1 MATHKEPDRNK
12 LFPAIEPWLMST
24 PPGNWGKQPFAW
36 QPPPDNRV
44 VDRPVSPQTPHP
56 ATVPGA
62 WQLPFLRQPWQGPPG
77 AGYWATQTQTQ
88 TPFQTVATPR
98 NEELADRIR
107 ELMGGQTNQQ
117 KSADDALKKYTGALK
132 LGPVKGY
139 GKQETDYLSGIYSGG
154 MKDEL
159 TAMRDQQAAAMRQA
173 ANLAAR
179 GTVRDLKAA
188 GFRSRG
194 AGSSRLDRMAADRS
208 YGIETALAN
217 QLSQQQRT
225 DYDYLNRAQMTGL
238 GRRQDIMDRL
248 ASRELLPY
256 QAGRQFESDQ
266 LSRLGQLGQLDRSN
280 QIYHLA
286 ETPDYSHARDYQE
299 MLESQGMQPYPLP
312 GGGYANYD
320 TSQTDAFA
328 RFPQQPSMGYGT
340 NPLNGLYGHQY
351 SSPLYNNYPRIL
363 QRV

>member
-1 MATHKEPDRNK
+1 MATDYFTSPRAKQRDQGFPVHGGPDK
-12 LFPAIEPWLMST
+12 TFEPWLMPRPT
-24 PPGNWGKQPFAW
+24 GPAALPNVNRLPYQP
-36 QPPPDNRV
+36 
-44 VDRPVSPQTPHP
+44 TPHG

-62 WQLPFLRQPWQGPPG
+62 WQLPFLRQPGGPPS
-77 AGYWATQTQTQ
+77 QTQS
-88 TPFQTVATPR
+88 PFQTLGTPR

-117 KSADDALKKYTGALK
+117 KSADNALKKYTGALN
-132 LGPVKGY
+132 LGGVKGY

-173 ANLAAR
+173 ANLAAQ

-217 QLSQQQRT
+217 QLAQQQRT
-225 DYDYLNRAQMTGL
+225 DYDYLNRAQMSGL
-238 GRRQDIMDRL
+238 GRRQEIMDRL
-248 ASRELLPY
+248 AARELLPY
-256 QAGRQFESDQ
+256 QAGRQFEGDE
-266 LSRLGQLGQLDRSN
+266 LARLGQLGQMDRAN
-280 QIYHLA
+280 QVYHLA
-286 ETPDYSHARDYQE
+286 ETPDYSHAREYQE
-299 MLESQGMQPYPLP
+299 MLEAQGMQPYPLP
-312 GGGYANYD
+312 GGGYANYG
-320 TSQTDAFA
+320 TGQTDAFA
-328 RFPQQPSMGYGT
+328 RFPQQPSMGYGV
-340 NPLNGLYGHQY
+340 NPLNGLYGYQY
-351 SSPLYNNYPRIL
+351 SAPLYNNYPRIL